1 MSFFE
6 ELAAY
11 CQQNG
16 RVCPQPQSW
25 NHLYSLL
32 SNKVQKPSGGWT
44 PPLPLILAAW
54 HEASDHEKQARLMEH
69 LSWADAHGDLER
81 IDRFVRS
88 LPEEKWF
95 HGND

>member
-1 MSFFE
+1 MSSFE
-6 ELAAY
+6 DLAAY
-11 CQQNG
+11 CQENG
-16 RVCPQPQSW
+16 KVCPQPQSW

-54 HEASDHEKQARLMEH
+54 HEASDHEKHARLMEH
-69 LSWADAHGDLER
+69 LSWANAHGDLER
-81 IDRFVRS
+81 IDRFVRG

>member
-1 MSFFE
+1 MTLIE
-6 ELAAY
+6 ELVAY
-11 CQQNG
+11 CHENS

-25 NHLYSLL
+25 SHLYNLL

-44 PPLPLILAAW
+44 PSLPLILAAW
-54 HEASDHEKQARLMEH
+54 HEASNHDKQSRLMEH
-69 LSWADAHGDLER
+69 LSWANAHGDLER
-81 IDRFVRS
+81 IDRFVRG

>member
-1 MSFFE
+1 MGSLN
-6 ELAAY
+6 ELSAY
-11 CQQNG
+11 CRQNG

-25 NHLYSLL
+25 NHLYKLL

-44 PPLPLILAAW
+44 PSLPLILAAW
-54 HEASDHEKQARLMEH
+54 NEASDQDKQARLMEH
-69 LSWADAHGDLER
+69 LSWADLHNDLDR
-81 IDRFVRS
+81 VDRFIRN